1 MTGSTHAP
9 RQLGRTRTASRP
21 AGGGCGRDSSA
32 RSTPHTA
39 PHVACGLITQSDDSR
54 SVRRKACPVGLALT
68 WASGGAR
75 SGGAKMKLS
84 ELIEDLTAA
93 LDDNGDREVLIA
105 QQPSWPLAATV
116 VQVYD
121 PAYDAEPTMSDEDA
135 EALWI
140 ATAEVSRY
148 DRSPYAPRVA
158 WSEQF

>member
-1 MTGSTHAP
+1 
-9 RQLGRTRTASRP
+9 
-21 AGGGCGRDSSA
+21 
-32 RSTPHTA
+32 
-39 PHVACGLITQSDDSR
+39 
-54 SVRRKACPVGLALT
+54 
-68 WASGGAR
+68 
-75 SGGAKMKLS
+75 MKLS

-93 LDDNGDREVLIA
+93 LEDNGDREVLIA